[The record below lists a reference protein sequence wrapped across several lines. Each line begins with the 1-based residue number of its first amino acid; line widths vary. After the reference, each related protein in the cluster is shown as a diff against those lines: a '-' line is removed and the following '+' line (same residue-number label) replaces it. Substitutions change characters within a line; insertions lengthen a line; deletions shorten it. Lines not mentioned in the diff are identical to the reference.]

1 MRAKIERGLVC
12 PQTAQVFERPDHASR
27 AHIDAAVAVL
37 HVVIHGMRRPE
48 PLTPKCSSASA
59 TISSIAWQPRGV
71 PGQRTQWDVPRLCV
85 HKFL

>member
-1 MRAKIERGLVC
+1 
-12 PQTAQVFERPDHASR
+12 
-27 AHIDAAVAVL
+27 
-37 HVVIHGMRRPE
+37 MRRPE